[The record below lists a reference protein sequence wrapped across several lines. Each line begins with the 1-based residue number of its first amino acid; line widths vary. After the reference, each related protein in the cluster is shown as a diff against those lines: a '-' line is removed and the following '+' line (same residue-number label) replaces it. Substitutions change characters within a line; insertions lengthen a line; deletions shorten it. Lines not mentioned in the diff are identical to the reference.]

1 MENKIYGMNENNVY
15 INDIDTGTP
24 TNKPMIKHTRAIIR
38 ENGKSGMEYPMIKS
52 FGFSGEIKSLVKK
65 EELLSFAINNP
76 INMVINVKPN
86 IVIPGTIFMG
96 LKTSMGTF
104 FDMVEN
110 NKIKKTGN
118 KTPKIK
124 DNGSLSISL
133 KFRLAKYI

>member
-15 INDIDTGTP
+15 NNDIDTGTP
-24 TNKPMIKHTRAIIR
+24 TNKPMIKHTTAIIR
-38 ENGKSGMEYPMIKS
+38 ENGKSGRKYPMIKS
-52 FGFSGEIKSLVKK
+52 FGFSGDIKSLVKK

-76 INMVINVKPN
+76 INIVINVKPN
-86 IVIPGTIFMG
+86 MVIPGTIFIG
-96 LKTSMGTF
+96 LKTSTGTF
-104 FDMVEN
+104 FEMVEN

-124 DNGSLSISL
+124 DNGSLIISL